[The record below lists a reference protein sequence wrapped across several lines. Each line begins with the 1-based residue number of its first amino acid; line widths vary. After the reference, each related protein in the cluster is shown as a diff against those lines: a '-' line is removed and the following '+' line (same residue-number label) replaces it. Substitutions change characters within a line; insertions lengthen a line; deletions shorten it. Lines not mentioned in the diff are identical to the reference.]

1 MEMSKKEAYTE
12 PTLVKHEPLRD
23 ITAGTAIYGGQSNGP
38 ILMGE

>member
-23 ITAGTAIYGGQSNGP
+23 ITAGATMYGRETGP
-38 ILMGE
+38 ILMEQL